1 MSGAARGRT
10 PRRRAAAYDESWDD
24 ILLQR
29 LRTAARSGRSPD
41 RGPVAELRR
50 HDRAHE
56 TEYVATLQAWL
67 EAQGDPAEAGERLGV
82 HENTVRYRLRKM
94 AEIANLQLDDAKK
107 RLAMMIE
114 LAAPK
119 PTDQARCR
127 NTTKHR
133 SDIAQLG
140 QTRGGHPATMETPD
154 GRAVEEGDGSQ
165 GATTPPLQPIQ

>member
-1 MSGAARGRT
+1 MRPTSVWRCTRRARPGAA
-10 PRRRAAAYDESWDD
+10 PAAYDESWDD

-50 HDRAHE
+50 HDHAHD

-114 LAAPK
+114 LAA
-119 PTDQARCR
+119 TD
-127 NTTKHR
+127 T
-133 SDIAQLG
+133 D
-140 QTRGGHPATMETPD
+140 
-154 GRAVEEGDGSQ
+154 
-165 GATTPPLQPIQ
+165 